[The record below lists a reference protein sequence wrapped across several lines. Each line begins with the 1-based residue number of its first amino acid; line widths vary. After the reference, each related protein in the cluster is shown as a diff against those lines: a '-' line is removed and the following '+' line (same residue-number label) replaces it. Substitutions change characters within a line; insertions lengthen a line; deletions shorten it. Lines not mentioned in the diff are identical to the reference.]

1 MKKILLL
8 LTAALL
14 LPLAVEAQSA
24 MPRPDVRKCPLVV
37 HAPAK
42 MDLQE
47 NQRIMGHY
55 DNDVVGTEGVGL
67 TTTTG
72 KVSIGTILESE
83 ELDIFNGGKIVSFR
97 VGLAESTPVTKVFVV
112 PITSGGAYGSMVSWP
127 CEVSATGWNVINL
140 TSPYQLNLSEGGRL
154 LIGFE
159 YEQTQTN
166 KPLALVNEGD
176 EAYDT
181 YWYKKAGHQYRWTT
195 AGLKSYG
202 NLCIQCVVEKDHFP
216 EVLIKTGNLQC
227 PGFVKKGDEMP
238 FSFTVKNRG
247 TQALNPNDLTF
258 DVNIDGEKVATISN
272 PEVLESGITTT
283 IEGIIETS
291 ELTSGSHTL
300 TINNAVALG
309 ETLDYVYPMNAEF
322 MIHSGTYPRQKH
334 YVEQYTSTYCTYCPL
349 GNSML
354 SILKQMRDDI
364 IWVGVHANFN
374 GVDPMSCAQGDSIM
388 DYVGNN
394 SYPSATFDRSTGW
407 ENERQLVNSIGYY
420 ADYHQQIAEELGHF
434 FDYITEQNPTFASI
448 EISPV
453 VDPETREAVI
463 IVSGE
468 MTPDFDLLLGDD
480 NVLNVFITEDSVVAP
495 QLNSGMW
502 VSQYVHN
509 GVFRCALGSVK
520 GVGFNRVDGGYSNEF
535 TVTIPE
541 EWVLDNLNVVAFI
554 SRPIA
559 AGVLTDMELNNAES
573 VRLYNPSH
581 SIEEILADGD
591 AVPVEYYDIMGH
603 RTNGPRQGINIVKMS
618 DGTARKVLVK

>member
-1 MKKILLL
+1 MKKFLLL

-14 LPLAVEAQSA
+14 FPLAAGAQTA
-24 MPRPDVRKCPLVV
+24 P
-37 HAPAK
+37 PAK

-47 NQRIMGHY
+47 NQRILGHY

-67 TTTTG
+67 STTTG

-83 ELDIFNGGKIVSFR
+83 ELDVFIGGKIVSIR

-112 PITSGGAYGSMVSWP
+112 PITAGGGYGSMVSWP
-127 CEVSATGWNVINL
+127 CDVSDTGWNVINL
-140 TSPYQLNLSEGGRL
+140 PSPYELNLSEGGRL

-202 NLCIQCVVEKDHFP
+202 NLCVQCVVEKDHFP
-216 EVLIKTGNLQC
+216 EVLIKTSALQC

-238 FSFTVKNRG
+238 FTFNVKNRG
-247 TQALNPNDLTF
+247 IQALNPQDLTF
-258 DVNIDGEKVATISN
+258 DVNIDGEKVGFTNNAEVIEPGATITVNCSL
-272 PEVLESGITTT
+272 VTDDLS
-283 IEGIIETS
+283 
-291 ELTSGSHTL
+291 SGSHTL
-300 TINNAVALG
+300 TIDNVVALG
-309 ETLDYVYPMNAEF
+309 ESLDYVYPMNAEF

-354 SILKQMRDDI
+354 TILKQMRDDI
-364 IWVGVHANFN
+364 IWVGMHANFN
-374 GVDPMSCAQGDSIM
+374 GIDPMSTVQGDSIM

-394 SYPSATFDRSTGW
+394 SYPSASFDRSTGW
-407 ENERQLVNSIGYY
+407 ENDRQLVNSIGYY
-420 ADYHQQIAEELGHF
+420 AEYHQQIAEELGSF
-434 FDYITEQNPTFASI
+434 FDHITELNPTFASI
-448 EISPV
+448 EITPV

-463 IVSGE
+463 TISGE

-495 QLNSGMW
+495 QLNSGIW
-502 VSQYVHN
+502 VSKYVHN

-520 GVGFNRVDGGYSNEF
+520 GVDFNRVDGGYSNEF

-559 AGVLTDMELNNAES
+559 AGVQTDMELNNAES
-573 VRLYNPSH
+573 AKLYNPSH
-581 SIEEILADGD
+581 GIEEILVDGD
-591 AVPVEYYDIMGH
+591 AVPVEYYDVMGH
-603 RTNGPRQGINIVKMS
+603 QLEGPRQGINIVRMS
-618 DGTARKVLVK
+618 NGTTKKVLVK

>member
-8 LTAALL
+8 LSAALL
-14 LPLAVEAQSA
+14 LPLAAGAQT
-24 MPRPDVRKCPLVV
+24 
-37 HAPAK
+37 APPFK
-42 MDLQE
+42 MELQE

-55 DNDVVGTEGVGL
+55 DSDVVATEGVGL
-67 TTTTG
+67 TSATG

-83 ELDIFNGGKIVSFR
+83 ELDIFRGGKIVSFR

-112 PITSGGAYGSMVSWP
+112 PITAGGAYGSMVSWA
-127 CEVSATGWNVINL
+127 CDVSSAGWNVINL
-140 TSPYQLNLSEGGRL
+140 PSPYELNLPEGGRL

-202 NLCIQCVVEKDHFP
+202 NLCVQCVVEKDHFP
-216 EVLIKTGNLQC
+216 EVLIKTSNLQC
-227 PGFVKKGDEMP
+227 PQFNKRGDVVP
-238 FSFTVKNRG
+238 FTFDVKNRG
-247 TQALNPNDLTF
+247 NQALDIEAVTF
-258 DVNIDGEKVATISN
+258 DINVDGEKVGYTYNAEAIEPGATITVN
-272 PEVLESGITTT
+272 CGLVTDDLP
-283 IEGIIETS
+283 
-291 ELTSGSHTL
+291 SGSHTL

-309 ETLDYVYPMNAEF
+309 ESLDYVYPMNAEF

-354 SILKQMRDDI
+354 SILKQKRDDI

-388 DYVGNN
+388 NYVGNN

-407 ENERQLVNSIGYY
+407 ENDRQLVNSIGYY
-420 ADYHQQIAEELGHF
+420 ADYHEQIADELSKF
-434 FDYITEQNPTFASI
+434 FDNITEKSPTFATI
-448 EISPV
+448 EITPV
-453 VDPETREAVI
+453 VDSETREAVI
-463 IVSGE
+463 TVSGE

-480 NVLNVFITEDSVVAP
+480 NVLNVFITEDSIIAP

-502 VSQYVHN
+502 VTRYVHN
-509 GVFRCALGSVK
+509 GVFRQALGSAK
-520 GVGFNRVDGGYSNEF
+520 GVDFNRVDGGYRNEF

-541 EWVLDNLNVVAFI
+541 EWVLTNLNVVAFI

-559 AGVLTDMELNNAES
+559 AGVLTDMQLNNAES
-573 VRLYNPSH
+573 AKLYTPTH
-581 SIEEILADGD
+581 SVEELLVDGD

-603 RTNGPRQGINIVKMS
+603 RTDGPRQGINIVKMS